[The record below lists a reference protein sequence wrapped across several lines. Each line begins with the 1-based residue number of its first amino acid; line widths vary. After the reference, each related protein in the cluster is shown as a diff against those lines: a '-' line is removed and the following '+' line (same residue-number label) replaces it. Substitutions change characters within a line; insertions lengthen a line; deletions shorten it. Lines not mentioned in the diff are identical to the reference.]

1 MKNLIEELLLKE
13 IKNLNSIFVFPTQ
26 TAAELWADRI
36 TLISSVKAVAMDR
49 FIAWDRFKGEN
60 IRSTHQD
67 KTSIPSA
74 LRTIFATNLI
84 GENSKSP
91 FLKYIISP
99 EFKDTAASFTDWIS
113 SILPGLKLWKN
124 YFDKNSQNKDL
135 EDEDLLEIY
144 TRYNSFLEKNNLFDP
159 AWETPPFFADSNHY
173 FIIFPEILSDYV
185 EYKEILLSSK
195 DVTILNLPEQNDET
209 LPKGYLFANSLIEIK
224 NVCSYIRKLHDEQN
238 IEWNEIAVN
247 VPDLDSYGPYL
258 EREFSLYEIPHI
270 IKYSKPLTSSK
281 AGYFFNQIMTCHSDD
296 LAYDSLRELLLN
308 NELPW
313 KDKDTINTLL
323 KFGQEN
329 HCICS
334 FDYHDEHIN
343 VWKNSFKENK
353 VSPQIFKFFN
363 ELNYFIKNIVCAESF
378 SKIREIYF
386 TYRDTF
392 FDMEKCSTQTNNIL
406 SRCLSELS
414 GLIDLERDFPMCKI
428 ENPYSFFV
436 SYISS
441 KEYLSQ
447 EQKCGV
453 NIIPYKL
460 GSTAPFKSQII
471 LDSSQNAISIIYKEL
486 NFLRDDKRKIL
497 LQKEDPNVSSAFIRL
512 YQMNSTEVPA
522 YFTAGIQ
529 TFTGYSQLS
538 SYLEEQNL
546 SKCDEESKLFE
557 NNTYSEEKS
566 WLLQK
571 ESFPKKITE
580 IQKRGMENWL
590 LMKNKSLEENAS
602 EGELD
607 FQDFSALKDLIQTK
621 TLSATQLKLFYFCPR
636 IWLFKEK
643 MKLQEKD
650 SAATL
655 VNQFLTGDIYH
666 RILELFFGKL
676 KEKNLRIHLE
686 NDELSS
692 EYETYLQESYS
703 TAIQEKAECYL
714 TKELFN
720 TTTEEMYSTIKNA
733 VIAFS
738 KPFNEYWVVGTEIQ
752 LAFDNLVGKPDCLLQ
767 SPEKEEYILVDFKS
781 SKNGIPE
788 AKNKYYNE
796 EHPENIPDFQIP
808 LYVYLLKNNTNY
820 KSLDVEN
827 ACFYNIHEC
836 CFEYVFGENL
846 ISTLH
851 KTRTKPVSTEE
862 FSFTVNKCLELK
874 DKMIESIQNYDF
886 TLNPS
891 IQTFEQCFGCKYKSI
906 CRKTFKIRGSK

>member
-1 MKNLIEELLLKE
+1 MWRFFQSINKRTIKDNFIVLNGLYRQFLFIIDEAESIKGSDIVNITALDISNIFDRKVIEKNTQQMTTNSIEE
-13 IKNLNSIFVFPTQ
+13 
-26 TAAELWADRI
+26 
-36 TLISSVKAVAMDR
+36 
-49 FIAWDRFKGEN
+49 FIAETYAKLVEGE
-60 IRSTHQD
+60 
-67 KTSIPSA
+67 KLASIK
-74 LRTIFATNLI
+74 LN
-84 GENSKSP
+84 
-91 FLKYIISP
+91 
-99 EFKDTAASFTDWIS
+99 FKD
-113 SILPGLKLWKN
+113 
-124 YFDKNSQNKDL
+124 
-135 EDEDLLEIY
+135 
-144 TRYNSFLEKNNLFDP
+144 
-159 AWETPPFFADSNHY
+159 
-173 FIIFPEILSDYV
+173 
-185 EYKEILLSSK
+185 
-195 DVTILNLPEQNDET
+195 
-209 LPKGYLFANSLIEIK
+209 
-224 NVCSYIRKLHDEQN
+224 
-238 IEWNEIAVN
+238 
-247 VPDLDSYGPYL
+247 
-258 EREFSLYEIPHI
+258 
-270 IKYSKPLTSSK
+270 
-281 AGYFFNQIMTCHSDD
+281 
-296 LAYDSLRELLLN
+296 
-308 NELPW
+308 
-313 KDKDTINTLL
+313 
-323 KFGQEN
+323 
-329 HCICS
+329 
-334 FDYHDEHIN
+334 
-343 VWKNSFKENK
+343 
-353 VSPQIFKFFN
+353 
-363 ELNYFIKNIVCAESF
+363 
-378 SKIREIYF
+378 
-386 TYRDTF
+386 
-392 FDMEKCSTQTNNIL
+392 
-406 SRCLSELS
+406 
-414 GLIDLERDFPMCKI
+414 
-428 ENPYSFFV
+428 
-436 SYISS
+436 
-441 KEYLSQ
+441 
-447 EQKCGV
+447 
-453 NIIPYKL
+453 
-460 GSTAPFKSQII
+460 
-471 LDSSQNAISIIYKEL
+471 
-486 NFLRDDKRKIL
+486 
-497 LQKEDPNVSSAFIRL
+497 
-512 YQMNSTEVPA
+512 
-522 YFTAGIQ
+522 
-529 TFTGYSQLS
+529 
-538 SYLEEQNL
+538 
-546 SKCDEESKLFE
+546 
-557 NNTYSEEKS
+557 
-566 WLLQK
+566 
-571 ESFPKKITE
+571 
-580 IQKRGMENWL
+580 
-590 LMKNKSLEENAS
+590 
-602 EGELD
+602 
-607 FQDFSALKDLIQTK
+607 ALKDFIQTK

-851 KTRTKPVSTEE
+851 KTRTTPVSAEE